1 MCSKILT
8 HGLNHGLL
16 FSLFKFFG
24 WKKILNSLENSGLK
38 SRFLFCLIFQFYL
51 MYRLICQ
58 KPVHFLSV
66 RMALVSTFFPMFI
79 VLLWLLIQDLPS
91 LMQRPCFFIIITNKI
106 RSYSKLIHYSVK
118 RRKPMIKLLSDVV
131 YLLIRNLK
139 GFYKFLVKKKYFEH
153 WHLF

>member
-1 MCSKILT
+1 
-8 HGLNHGLL
+8 
-16 FSLFKFFG
+16 
-24 WKKILNSLENSGLK
+24 
-38 SRFLFCLIFQFYL
+38 

-91 LMQRPCFFIIITNKI
+91 LMRRPCFFIIITNKI

-153 WHLF
+153 WHFFNPRKELWKKLSSTFIKFWIRNSE